1 MNTWLRRLGAFL
13 LAVLRRLAPGKRARI
28 NNEMDGVALP
38 GSGAD
43 IKDDAGSALVTGTCD
58 MVHESREGAP
68 GVRSGAQIESLTPT
82 KDAALETFEEP
93 NWGDDHA
100 PDHDLDTHEP
110 PRADATFQDEPGEQ
124 SIGHVDR
131 SSDSSVEPVSE
142 NVPPDGEFDAEEV
155 RADVAAK
162 GELGPPAT
170 AEKAHPSESQVATSL
185 SADETRDES
194 MPADIAALD
203 SADPGNGGAA
213 KHDSEAVEEHRS
225 DTPLSRIDRQ
235 SAQEEQI
242 EHSVPEPRALEHSS
256 EVVDQSNEPCG
267 LDLDVAKPSQE
278 ISPSSR
284 DSTPL
289 VPPEP
294 EVTEVATH
302 VGASPSGT
310 IQSAPQEL
318 EWDAFS
324 ERAKPDPDPAATAT
338 EEDENEE
345 DDGWPDGSTQGT
357 RAPSE
362 PRREQKSRAP
372 IDCSECLPAAEE
384 KATLPDEYLY
394 WNRILAARFIN
405 SPPRSTIHLATSP
418 RLLAGVLSENKG
430 EKVQPPDAEAR
441 FVEAV
446 REAYYAS
453 IADSRSGLRILR
465 RRESASG
472 LPLCV
477 GFLALS
483 VLAAHKMHSDG
494 ANSSSAYYVR
504 LKDLLAT
511 PADPND
517 LPKGFATL
525 EFEALWN
532 FLAAW
537 LAANTSLSL
546 ALPAA
551 GAQKRYI
558 GYPLAH
564 VPLRQLDLEKL
575 PAFFIRAD
583 YSPGSSVSPERIE
596 DDFRR
601 WANSYGMLSQ
611 AGREALEDN
620 RAPAVLAQIRSE
632 LRLWDGSVF
641 DTHGVQS
648 MQVEVLLENIRR
660 RSRISLLA
668 PRREGYPEV
677 FRCGEVEMAGT
688 QDWYDPVELT
698 PTDGPLLEHGFTW
711 PADGDPS
718 RVLRRP
724 AGEVI
729 VLAPNADYS
738 ELVSRTQIPKDVSCA
753 ILCHER
759 VAARVGLYLGTIGN
773 GAMRPLVEGNCPQD
787 WRLFLRVRAVRVP
800 ASIPEDFWM
809 LDVVSET
816 DIIPQGG
823 LRLGRWAWM
832 QGAPP
837 SLLVEGRDGRAVS
850 INDTPVDA
858 DEDGH
863 LHADDMLTEPG
874 SYTVRVGYLERTI
887 RIVPAVLRQ
896 LGGAASTGAEPRASW
911 PIMLET
917 GCWTLIG
924 RKPGEAHRAPNSS
937 GRPSLFQCA
946 FRPVW
951 AVSVHAGPGAR
962 VIQLS
967 AEAAECSWPVQR
979 DAQSQAWVS
988 SIYEASI
995 RHAVPESKLASGS
1008 EALSQAWADYAA
1020 LAKAIKRQW
1029 KKTR

>member
-1 MNTWLRRLGAFL
+1 MNTLLRRLGAFL

-28 NNEMDGVALP
+28 NNEMDGVALA
-38 GSGAD
+38 GSGAG
-43 IKDDAGSALVTGTCD
+43 INDDAGSALVTGTCD
-58 MVHESREGAP
+58 MVHESRGGAP
-68 GVRSGAQIESLTPT
+68 DVLSGAQTETLTPT
-82 KDAALETFEEP
+82 KDATLETFEEP

-100 PDHDLDTHEP
+100 SGHDLETHEP
-110 PRADATFQDEPGEQ
+110 PYADATFQDEPGEQ
-124 SIGHVDR
+124 SIGRVDR
-131 SSDSSVEPVSE
+131 SSDSSVEPISE
-142 NVPPDGEFDAEEV
+142 NVPPDDEFDAEEV

-170 AEKAHPSESQVATSL
+170 AEKAHPPESQVATSL
-185 SADETRDES
+185 SADETLDES
-194 MPADIAALD
+194 IPADIAALD
-203 SADPGNGGAA
+203 SAEPGIGGAA
-213 KHDSEAVEEHRS
+213 KHDAEAVEEHRS
-225 DTPLSRIDRQ
+225 DTPLSRIDVQ
-235 SAQEEQI
+235 SAREEQI

-256 EVVDQSNEPCG
+256 EVVDQSREPCG
-267 LDLDVAKPSQE
+267 LDLDVAKSSRE
-278 ISPSSR
+278 ISPSSS
-284 DSTPL
+284 DSPPL
-289 VPPEP
+289 IPPEP
-294 EVTEVATH
+294 EVTAVSTRVA
-302 VGASPSGT
+302 ASPSGT

-324 ERAKPDPDPAATAT
+324 ERAKPAPDPAGTAA
-338 EEDENEE
+338 EQDENEE
-345 DDGWPDGSTQGT
+345 DDDWPDGSTQGT

-362 PRREQKSRAP
+362 PRREQKRRAP

-384 KATLPDEYLY
+384 KETLPDEYLF

-405 SPPRSTIHLATSP
+405 LPPRSMIHLATSP

-430 EKVQPPDAEAR
+430 EKVQPRDAEAR

-446 REAYYAS
+446 REAYDAS

-465 RRESASG
+465 RRESANG

-504 LKDLLAT
+504 LKHLLAA

-575 PAFFIRAD
+575 PAFFSWAD
-583 YSPGSSVSPERIE
+583 YSPGSSLPPERIE

-601 WANSYGMLSQ
+601 WSNSYGMLSQ
-611 AGREALEDN
+611 AGREALEDS

-632 LRLWDGSVF
+632 LRLWDGSVL
-641 DTHGVQS
+641 DAHGVQS
-648 MQVEVLLENIRR
+648 VQVEVLLENIRR
-660 RSRISLLA
+660 LSRISLLA
-668 PRREGYPEV
+668 PRREGYPEG

-698 PTDGPLLEHGFTW
+698 PTDGPLLEHGFSW
-711 PADGDPS
+711 PADGNPS
-718 RVLRRP
+718 LVLRRP
-724 AGEVI
+724 AAEVI
-729 VLAPNADYS
+729 VLAPNAAYS

-759 VAARVGLYLGTIGN
+759 VAARVGLYLGAICSE
-773 GAMRPLVEGNCPQD
+773 AVRPLVEGNCPQD

-800 ASIPEDFWM
+800 ANVPEDLRM

-850 INDTPVDA
+850 INDMPVDA

-863 LHADDMLTEPG
+863 LHADDMLKEPG
-874 SYTVRVGYLERTI
+874 SYTVCVGYLERTI

-896 LGGAASTGAEPRASW
+896 LGGTTPTVGELRTSCPIVLEP
-911 PIMLET
+911 

-924 RKPGEAHRAPNSS
+924 RNPGEAQRAPNSS

-946 FRPVW
+946 FRPIW
-951 AVSVHAGPGAR
+951 AVSDHGGPRAR
-962 VIQLS
+962 VIQL
-967 AEAAECSWPVQR
+967 AADVADCSWPVKR

-988 SIYEASI
+988 SIYEATI

-1008 EALSQAWADYAA
+1008 EALSRAWADYAA

>member
-1 MNTWLRRLGAFL
+1 MNTLLRRLGAFL
-13 LAVLRRLAPGKRARI
+13 LAVVRRLAPGKRART
-28 NNEMDGVALP
+28 NKEMDGVALP
-38 GSGAD
+38 RSGAG
-43 IKDDAGSALVTGTCD
+43 INDDAGSALVTGTCE
-58 MVHESREGAP
+58 MVHESRGDAP
-68 GVRSGAQIESLTPT
+68 HVLSGAKIESLTPT
-82 KDAALETFEEP
+82 EDAPLATFEEP
-93 NWGDDHA
+93 NRGDDQA
-100 PDHDLDTHEP
+100 ADEDLESNEP
-110 PRADATFQDEPGEQ
+110 PRSDATFQDEPGEQ
-124 SIGHVDR
+124 SIGRVDR

-142 NVPPDGEFDAEEV
+142 NVLPDGEFDAEEV
-155 RADVAAK
+155 RADVAAE

-170 AEKAHPSESQVATSL
+170 AKKTYPPKSQVATSL
-185 SADETRDES
+185 SGDETLDEPI
-194 MPADIAALD
+194 PADIGALD
-203 SADPGNGGAA
+203 RADFGNGGAA
-213 KHDSEAVEEHRS
+213 KHDVEAVEEHHS
-225 DTPLSRIDRQ
+225 HTPLSIIDGQ

-242 EHSVPEPRALEHSS
+242 EHSVPKPRALEHSS
-256 EVVDQSNEPCG
+256 DVAIQSSEPCG
-267 LDLDVAKPSQE
+267 VDLNVAKPSRE
-278 ISPSSR
+278 IPPSSS

-294 EVTEVATH
+294 EVTAVASH

-310 IQSAPQEL
+310 IPIDPQGL

-324 ERAKPDPDPAATAT
+324 ERAKPAPNPAATAT

-345 DDGWPDGSTQGT
+345 DDGWPDGSMQDT
-357 RAPSE
+357 RAPTES
-362 PRREQKSRAP
+362 RREQKRRAP
-372 IDCSECLPAAEE
+372 IDFSEYLPADEE
-384 KATLPDEYLY
+384 AAMLTNEYLS

-405 SPPRSTIHLATSP
+405 SAPGSTIHLATSP
-418 RLLAGVLSENKG
+418 RLLAAVLSESKG

-446 REAYYAS
+446 REAYDAS
-453 IADSRSGLRILR
+453 IANSRCGLRILR

-494 ANSSSAYYVR
+494 DNSSSAYYVR
-504 LKDLLAT
+504 LKGLLAA
-511 PADPND
+511 PAGPNE

-537 LAANTSLSL
+537 LTANTSVFL

-575 PAFFIRAD
+575 PAFFSWAD

-601 WANSYGMLSQ
+601 WAYSYGMLSQ
-611 AGREALEDN
+611 AGREALEDS

-632 LRLWDGSVF
+632 LRFWDGSVLEA
-641 DTHGVQS
+641 HGVQS
-648 MQVEVLLENIRR
+648 VQVEVLLENIRR

-668 PRREGYPEV
+668 PRHEGYPEV
-677 FRCGEVEMAGT
+677 FRSGEIEMAGT
-688 QDWYDPVELT
+688 QGWYDPVELT
-698 PTDGPLLEHGFTW
+698 PTDGPLLEHGFSW
-711 PADGDPS
+711 PADGNPS

-724 AGEVI
+724 AAKVI
-729 VLAPNADYS
+729 VLAPNTDYS
-738 ELVSRTQIPKDVSCA
+738 ELVSRTQIPKDASCA

-759 VAARVGLYLGTIGN
+759 VAARVGSYLGTICDE
-773 GAMRPLVEGNCPQD
+773 AVRPLVEGNCPQD
-787 WRLFLRVRAVRVP
+787 WRLFLRVRAVRLP
-800 ASIPEDFWM
+800 ANIPEDLRM

-837 SLLVEGRDGRAVS
+837 SLLVEGRDGRTVT

-858 DEDGH
+858 DLDGL
-863 LHADDMLTEPG
+863 LHADDMLTEPR

-887 RIVPAVLRQ
+887 RIVPAELRQ
-896 LGGAASTGAEPRASW
+896 LGGAAPTGVEPRASW
-911 PIMLET
+911 PIALET
-917 GCWTLIG
+917 GGWTLIG
-924 RKPGEAHRAPNSS
+924 RKPSEVQRALDSS
-937 GRPSLFQCA
+937 GRTLLFQCV

-951 AVSVHAGPGAR
+951 AVRLHAGLGAR

-967 AEAAECSWPVQR
+967 AEAADWSWPVKR

-988 SIYEASI
+988 SIYVASI
-995 RHAVPESKLASGS
+995 RHAVPETKLALSS

>member
-1 MNTWLRRLGAFL
+1 MNTLLRRLGAFL
-13 LAVLRRLAPGKRARI
+13 VAVLRRLAPGKRAHI
-28 NNEMDGVALP
+28 NKKMDGVALP
-38 GSGAD
+38 KSGAD
-43 IKDDAGSALVTGTCD
+43 ITADAGSALIMGTCV
-58 MVHESREGAP
+58 MVHDSP
-68 GVRSGAQIESLTPT
+68 GNAHDVLSGAQIETPNPT
-82 KDAALETFEEP
+82 EDAPLETFEEP
-93 NWGDDHA
+93 NRGDDH
-100 PDHDLDTHEP
+100 PSDQDSETHEP
-110 PRADATFQDEPGEQ
+110 PRADATFQDERGEQ
-124 SIGHVDR
+124 SIGRVDR

-142 NVPPDGEFDAEEV
+142 NVPPDGEFDAGEV
-155 RADVAAK
+155 RADVAAE
-162 GELGPPAT
+162 GELSTPAT
-170 AEKAHPSESQVATSL
+170 AETAHPPESQVTTSL
-185 SADETRDES
+185 SGDETRDES
-194 MPADIAALD
+194 IPADIAALD
-203 SADPGNGGAA
+203 SAEPGIGGAA
-213 KHDSEAVEEHRS
+213 KHDAEAVEEHRA
-225 DTPLSRIDRQ
+225 DTPLLRIDGQ
-235 SAQEEQI
+235 STQEEQI
-242 EHSVPEPRALEHSS
+242 EHSVPEPALEHSS
-256 EVVDQSNEPCG
+256 EVMHQSSVPCG
-267 LDLDVAKPSQE
+267 LDLNVTKPSQE
-278 ISPSSR
+278 ISPSSSA
-284 DSTPL
+284 STPL
-289 VPPEP
+289 VPAEP
-294 EVTEVATH
+294 EVTAVATH

-324 ERAKPDPDPAATAT
+324 ERAKPASDLAATAT

-345 DDGWPDGSTQGT
+345 DDGWEDVSTQVT

-362 PRREQKSRAP
+362 PRREQKRRAP
-372 IDCSECLPAAEE
+372 IDFSEYLPAATETA
-384 KATLPDEYLY
+384 KLPVEYLY

-405 SPPRSTIHLATSP
+405 SPPQSTIHLATSP
-418 RLLAGVLSENKG
+418 RLLAAVLSENKG

-446 REAYYAS
+446 REAYDAS
-453 IADSRSGLRILR
+453 IANSRSGLRILR
-465 RRESASG
+465 RRERASS

-494 ANSSSAYYVR
+494 DNSSSAYYVR
-504 LKDLLAT
+504 LNDLLA
-511 PADPND
+511 AQAGSND

-537 LAANTSLSL
+537 LTANTSVSL

-575 PAFFIRAD
+575 SAFFSWAD

-596 DDFRR
+596 DDFRH

-611 AGREALEDN
+611 AGREALKDS

-632 LRLWDGSVF
+632 LRLWDGSVLEA
-641 DTHGVQS
+641 HGVQS
-648 MQVEVLLENIRR
+648 VQVEVLLENIRR
-660 RSRISLLA
+660 RSRICLLA
-668 PRREGYPEV
+668 PRHEGYPEV
-677 FRCGEVEMAGT
+677 FRSGEVEIAGT

-698 PTDGPLLEHGFTW
+698 PTDGPLLEHGFSW
-711 PADGDPS
+711 PADGNPS
-718 RVLRRP
+718 QLMRRP
-724 AGEVI
+724 AAEVI
-729 VLAPNADYS
+729 VLAPHADYS
-738 ELVSRTQIPKDVSCA
+738 ELVSRTQIPKDVTCA

-759 VAARVGLYLGTIGN
+759 VAARVGSYLGTICDE
-773 GAMRPLVEGNCPQD
+773 AVRPLVEGNCPQD

-800 ASIPEDFWM
+800 ANIPEDLRM

-823 LRLGRWAWM
+823 LRLGRWTWM

-858 DEDGH
+858 DEDGL
-863 LHADDMLTEPG
+863 LHAADMLTEPG

-887 RIVPAVLRQ
+887 RIVPAMLRQ
-896 LGGAASTGAEPRASW
+896 LGGAAPTGAEPRASW
-911 PIMLET
+911 PIALET
-917 GCWTLIG
+917 GDWTLIG
-924 RKPGEAHRAPNSS
+924 RKPGEVQRALNSS
-937 GRPSLFQCA
+937 GRASLFQCA

-951 AVSVHAGPGAR
+951 AVSLHAGLGAR

-967 AEAAECSWPVQR
+967 AEGADWSSPVKR
-979 DAQSQAWVS
+979 DAQSQAWLS
-988 SIYEASI
+988 TIYQAWI
-995 RHAVPESKLASGS
+995 RHVVPESKLASSS
-1008 EALSQAWADYAA
+1008 EALSLAWANYAA
-1020 LAKAIKRQW
+1020 LAKAIKRPW